1 MTASDVPR
9 PDATPDVAPDAS
21 AASGVTAE
29 VTAKPAKQ
37 DEEVD
42 EAERRAKAL
51 ARLMHRISEHADFP
65 SLRDSIGGIQKIAR
79 SDRAHVN
86 QLSGLVLNDVGMT
99 SKLLRI
105 INAAFYVSVG
115 GGSITSMD
123 RAVAL
128 MGFESVG
135 MLAASLMLFEKAP
148 KGRDGEAARQACSK
162 ALLAGLLAQQMCH
175 SRKHVESVYLTAL
188 FMNLG
193 KMLVVM
199 HFPNEARAIQAKTDE
214 AVASLIRKAEAN
226 AALHT
231 GAVKQ
236 PPQGPSPAQV
246 HEITERVSRE
256 VLGLT
261 QEELGGEVAR
271 QWGWPDN
278 LTPHL
283 RAFYPTDTEHE
294 AGAEE
299 YMRVLCTAASELSA
313 ALHALPK
320 KGKPEEVAEARDAC
334 MHRFGQTWAM
344 VLKIEPETLPE
355 LGELAMEKWAGIAEF
370 LGIKADGSVADGK
383 AGARVESG
391 FQPKR
396 PPSLRGPDRISQGL
410 AHALKGLAEA
420 ANSYS
425 PLDHVLEQLMADLTE
440 ALLVQRV
447 VVCMRHPEHGDLRG
461 HLGSGV
467 RSSVVVGAFHVPL
480 QGSSDLFSVLCTNA
494 KDALITDTTD
504 TTIAKR
510 LPPWYQQ
517 KVGAKTFV
525 LLPLVQHA
533 SVHGLLYADR
543 QLAGSLVLS
552 DKEMTLLKTVRNH
565 LLVAMEKRGLTQPR

>member
-1 MTASDVPR
+1 MTAPNDSTAAP
-9 PDATPDVAPDAS
+9 PAEATPVE
-21 AASGVTAE
+21 GTAE
-29 VTAKPAKQ
+29 AAADAKPKK
-37 DEEVD
+37 DEELD
-42 EAERRAKAL
+42 EVQRREKAL

-65 SLRDSIGGIQKIAR
+65 TLRDSIGGIQKISR
-79 SDRAHVN
+79 SDRAHLN

-148 KGRDGEAARQACSK
+148 KGRDGEAVRHACSK
-162 ALLAGLLAQQMCH
+162 ALLAGLLAQQLCR
-175 SRKHVESVYLTAL
+175 STRHVESVYLTAL

-199 HFPNEARAIQAKTDE
+199 HFPNDARAIQSKVDD
-214 AVASLIRKAEAN
+214 AVAKLVRQAEAN

-236 PPQGPSPAQV
+236 APQGPSAAQV
-246 HEITERVSRE
+246 HEIRERISRE

-261 QEELGGEVAR
+261 LEELGLEVAR

-278 LTPHL
+278 LSQHL
-283 RAFYPTDTEHE
+283 RCMYPADPTQE
-294 AGAEE
+294 AGQEE
-299 YMRVLCTAASELSA
+299 YLRVLCTASSDLSA
-313 ALHALPK
+313 QLHALPK
-320 KGKPEEVAEARDAC
+320 KGTPEELVAARDEC
-334 MHRFGQTWAM
+334 MKHFGESMGVA
-344 VLKIEPETLPE
+344 LKIDPESLPA
-355 LGELAMEKWAGIAEF
+355 LGEMAMEKWAEIAEF
-370 LGIKADGSVADGK
+370 LGIKADGSDGGGK
-383 AGARVESG
+383 SASKVDSG

-396 PPSLRGPDRISQGL
+396 PPSVRGPDRIAQGL

-420 ANSYS
+420 ADSYS
-425 PLDHVLEQLMADLTE
+425 PLEHVLEQLMADLTE

-447 VVCMRHPEHGDLRG
+447 IVCMRDPEHGHLLG
-461 HLGSGV
+461 HVGSGARAAAV
-467 RSSVVVGAFHVPL
+467 IGAFHVPL
-480 QGSSDLFSVLCTNA
+480 GGSSDLFSVLCMNA
-494 KDALITDTTD
+494 KDALISDTAD
-504 TTIAKR
+504 PAINKR
-510 LPPWYQQ
+510 LPPWYGQ

-525 LLPLVQHA
+525 LLPLAQHA
-533 SVHGLLYADR
+533 TVHGLLYADR

-552 DKEMTLLKTVRNH
+552 EKEMSLLKTVRNH
-565 LLVAMEKRGLTQPR
+565 LLVAMEKRGLTKMA

>member
-1 MTASDVPR
+1 MTAPNDPTAD
-9 PDATPDVAPDAS
+9 PTAEAAPAEAS
-21 AASGVTAE
+21 AEPVASD
-29 VTAKPAKQ
+29 KPKND
-37 DEEVD
+37 DELD
-42 EAERRAKAL
+42 EAQRREKAL

-65 SLRDSIGGIQKIAR
+65 TLRDSISGIQKISR
-79 SDRAHVN
+79 SERAHLN

-148 KGRDGEAARQACSK
+148 KGRDGEAVRHACSK
-162 ALLAGLLAQQMCH
+162 ALLAGLLAQQLCH
-175 SRKHVESVYLTAL
+175 STRHVESVYLTAL

-193 KMLVVM
+193 KMLVAM
-199 HFPNEARAIQAKTDE
+199 HFPNDARAIHAKVDE
-214 AVASLIRKAEAN
+214 AVAKLVRQAEAN

-236 PPQGPSPAQV
+236 TPQGPSEAQV
-246 HEITERVSRE
+246 HEIRERISRE

-261 QEELGGEVAR
+261 LEELGLEVAR

-278 LTPHL
+278 LSQHL
-283 RAFYPTDTEHE
+283 RCMYPADPTQE
-294 AGAEE
+294 AGQEE
-299 YMRVLCTAASELSA
+299 YLRVLCTASSDLSA
-313 ALHALPK
+313 QLHALPK
-320 KGKPEEVAEARDAC
+320 KGKPEDIAAARDEC
-334 MHRFGQTWAM
+334 MKRFGESMGVA
-344 VLKIEPETLPE
+344 LKIDPESLPA
-355 LGELAMEKWAGIAEF
+355 LGEMAMEKWAEIAEF
-370 LGIKADGSVADGK
+370 LGIKTDGSDTS
-383 AGARVESG
+383 GASASKMDSG

-396 PPSLRGPDRISQGL
+396 PPSVRGPDRIAQGL
-410 AHALKGLAEA
+410 AHALKGLADA
-420 ANSYS
+420 ANSYA
-425 PLDHVLEQLMADLTE
+425 PLEHVLEQLMADLTE

-447 VVCMRHPEHGDLRG
+447 IVCLRDPEHGHLRG
-461 HLGSGV
+461 HVGSGARAATV
-467 RSSVVVGAFHVPL
+467 IGAFHVPL
-480 QGSSDLFSVLCTNA
+480 GGSSDLFSVLCINA
-494 KDALITDTTD
+494 KDALISDTAD
-504 TTIAKR
+504 PAIGKR
-510 LPPWYQQ
+510 LPPWYSQ

-533 SVHGLLYADR
+533 AVHGLLYADR

-552 DKEMTLLKTVRNH
+552 EKEMTLLKTVRNH
-565 LLVAMEKRGLTQPR
+565 LLVAMDKRGLTKAA